1 MNKKVTHPSW
11 TLFLD
16 RDGVINERIPG
27 RYIQHWDEFQFTP
40 NCLEAI
46 AMFGKIF
53 QTIVVVTNQQGIDK
67 GIMTKEELEK
77 VHQTLL
83 SKVKNSEGH
92 IDKVYYCPHLKI
104 HNPPCRKPNTGMAW
118 QAKKDFPHIDFQK
131 SIMVGD
137 SFSDMEF
144 GWQLGMRTVFIEGK
158 SEENERTANIPV
170 DARFEN
176 LWQFAQSLQAPLV
189 NILMD

>member
-1 MNKKVTHPSW
+1 MNNPNSSW

-16 RDGVINERIPG
+16 RDGVINTRLPG
-27 RYIQHWDEFQFTP
+27 RYIKQWEEFEFTP

-46 AMFGKIF
+46 VEFGKIF
-53 QTIVVVTNQQGIDK
+53 NTIVVVTNQQGIGK
-67 GIMTKEELEK
+67 GIMTKNELEK
-77 VHQTLL
+77 VHDELR
-83 SKVKNSEGH
+83 SKVKGSGGH
-92 IDKVYYCPHLKI
+92 IDKIYYCPKLKI

-118 QAKKDFPHIDFQK
+118 QAKKDFPHINFHK

-144 GWQLGMRTVFIEGK
+144 GWQLGMRTIFIEGK
-158 SEENERTANIPV
+158 EEENERTAKIPV

-176 LWQFAQSLQAPLV
+176 LWQFAEYLKSPLA
-189 NILMD
+189 NILLD

>member
-1 MNKKVTHPSW
+1 MNNPNSSW

-16 RDGVINERIPG
+16 RDGVINTRLPG
-27 RYIQHWDEFQFTP
+27 RYVKQWKDFEFTP

-46 AMFGKIF
+46 AEFGKIF
-53 QTIVVVTNQQGIDK
+53 KTIVVVTNQQGIGK

-77 VHQTLL
+77 IHDELRL
-83 SKVKNSEGH
+83 KVKNAGGC
-92 IDKVYYCPHLKI
+92 IDQIYYSHKLKV

-118 QAKKDFPHIDFQK
+118 QAKKEFPHIDFQK

-144 GWQLGMRTVFIEGK
+144 GWQLGMRTIFIEGK
-158 SEENERTANIPV
+158 EEENERTAKIPV
-170 DARFEN
+170 DARFKQ
-176 LWQFAQSLQAPLV
+176 LWHFAQYLKSPLV
-189 NILMD
+189 DFMID